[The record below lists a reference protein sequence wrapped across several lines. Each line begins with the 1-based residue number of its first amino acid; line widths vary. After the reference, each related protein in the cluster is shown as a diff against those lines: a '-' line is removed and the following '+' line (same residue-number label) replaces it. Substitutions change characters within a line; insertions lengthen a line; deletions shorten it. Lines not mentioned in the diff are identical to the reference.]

1 MKNLLVAAALVAAP
15 ALGWEN
21 ENCLRKDG
29 ELYVIGVGED
39 LIEARVKAKIIIM
52 YCTHY
57 KATIPW
63 DTFRE
68 VPGNEK
74 RVKDVFMKQ
83 YSIRIPRKGASSE
96 K

>member
-1 MKNLLVAAALVAAP
+1 VKNLLVAAALAAAP

-21 ENCLRKDG
+21 ENCLRKNG

-39 LIEARVKAKIIIM
+39 LIEAKVKAKIIIM
-52 YCTHY
+52 YCTYY

-68 VPGNEK
+68 VPGKEK
-74 RVKDVFMKQ
+74 RVQNVLMKQ
-83 YSIRIPRKGASSE
+83 YSIQIPRKGAKDE
-96 K
+96 E